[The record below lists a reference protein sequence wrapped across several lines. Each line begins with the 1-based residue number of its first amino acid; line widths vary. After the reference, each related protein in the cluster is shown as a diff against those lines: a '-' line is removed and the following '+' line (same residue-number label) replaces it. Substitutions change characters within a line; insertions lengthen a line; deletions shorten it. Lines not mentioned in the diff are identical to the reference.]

1 MWLNVAR
8 CEADTHDMA
17 LEACPDCG
25 GPLPSRAISCP
36 TCGYR
41 AGRQILLLPGK
52 PVVWA
57 VAFLAVIVFVVMP
70 IFAQSGSP
78 GLALLILIVSLI
90 ATATWWRQSSKN
102 AA

>member
-8 CEADTHDMA
+8 CDTDTHDMA

-25 GPLPSRAISCP
+25 GPLSSRAASCP

-41 AGRQILLLPGK
+41 ARRPTLLLPRK
-52 PVVWA
+52 PIVWA
-57 VAFLAVIVFVVMP
+57 VAFMAVIVFVVMP
-70 IFAQSGSP
+70 RLSQSGSP
-78 GLALLILIVSLI
+78 GLALLILVASLI
-90 ATATWWRQSSKN
+90 ATTIWWRQLSKN